1 MNWANLIPYPDPIPA
16 SWGILEFLNV
26 FTFTIHI
33 LLMNVIL
40 GGSLL
45 LIFTRIK
52 HERESFDQT
61 APSALASKIPTM
73 FALTVTFGVA
83 PLLFLQ
89 VLYGHLFYSSSIL
102 MAVFWILIIPG
113 LILAYYGAY
122 IHALKL
128 YDSKTLSMTALIIS
142 SIIMLYIA
150 FMFVNNI
157 TLMYSPQN
165 WSMYFENRGGVHL
178 NLGDPTIIPRFLHF
192 VVASIAVAGL
202 FSAIV
207 WHMRERKGLVGA
219 DVKVQSGL
227 RVFGFA
233 TALQALVGIWFLL
246 VLPRPVMMI
255 FMGHDMVTTI
265 SLTLGIL
272 LTIGVI
278 VTAFK
283 GSLRPTLVQLLLLIV
298 TMMIN
303 RAYVRSAYLR
313 DFFDVA
319 ESKMAPQY
327 GVMILFF
334 VIFILGLI
342 SVGYMIKLSVN
353 AGGNEVKA

>member
-16 SWGILEFLNV
+16 PWGILEFLNV

-45 LIFTRIK
+45 LIFTRLK
-52 HERESFDQT
+52 YQRETFDQA
-61 APSALASKIPTM
+61 APSALVWKIPTM

-113 LILAYYGAY
+113 LVIAYYGAY
-122 IHALKL
+122 IHAIKL
-128 YDSKTLSMTALIIS
+128 FDSKTLSMTALIIS
-142 SIIMLYIA
+142 ALIMLYIA

-157 TLMYSPQN
+157 TLMYNPQN
-165 WSMYFENRGGVHL
+165 WSMYFESRGGTHL
-178 NLGDPTIIPRFLHF
+178 NLGDPTVFPRYLHF
-192 VVASIAVAGL
+192 IVASIAIAGL
-202 FSAIV
+202 FSAII
-207 WHMRERKGLVGA
+207 WHMRERSGLVGA
-219 DVKVQSGL
+219 DLKVQSGL
-227 RVFGFA
+227 RVFGIA

-255 FMGHDMVTTI
+255 FMGHNMVTTI

-272 LTIGVI
+272 LTIGAV

-283 GSLRPTLVQLLLLIV
+283 GSLRPTLIQLLLLIV
-298 TMMIN
+298 TMVIN
-303 RAYVRSAYLR
+303 RAYVRSAYFS
-313 DFFDVA
+313 DFFNVA
-319 ESKMAPQY
+319 ESKLAPQY
-327 GVMILFF
+327 SVMILFF
-334 VIFILGLI
+334 VVFIIGLVC
-342 SVGYMIKLSVN
+342 VGYMIKLALN
-353 AGGNEVKA
+353 AGRNGVKA